1 MLSVVAD
8 PNGDVVYVHA
18 DLDGLE
24 VLERSISAL
33 RRHVAQ
39 GDCQHDHFFT
49 VAWGGSDLTETMLNQ
64 ERTDGC
70 KQVHHLKLYGWP
82 DEWSKKYGLLPSAL

>member
-49 VAWGGSDLTETMLNQ
+49 VAWGGSELTETMLNQ

-82 DEWSKKYGLLPSAL
+82 DEWSKKYGLLPNAL